1 MPLGLGGGD
10 RSCLR
15 SADWVREGAE
25 KCTLRG
31 AEVVDMVEVVEG
43 LFMVVVD
50 GGYEQYASSESWCA
64 MVMVWG

>member
-1 MPLGLGGGD
+1 M
-10 RSCLR
+10 
-15 SADWVREGAE
+15 REGAE

-50 GGYEQYASSESWCA
+50 GGYEQYASSESWY
-64 MVMVWG
+64 VMVVVWGQSR